1 MKPGVL
7 KTCPFCGGR
16 GEPGHDPMLGY
27 WIKCAE
33 CGAELPPEHT
43 GDSAA
48 EKWNRRNSD
57 CAEALMNL
65 LGWVEAYTSDNGGL
79 RVRGGS
85 EAREEREN
93 AVLAARRALAQAE
106 NT

>member
-1 MKPGVL
+1 
-7 KTCPFCGGR
+7 
-16 GEPGHDPMLGY
+16 
-27 WIKCAE
+27 
-33 CGAELPPEHT
+33 
-43 GDSAA
+43 
-48 EKWNRRNSD
+48 
-57 CAEALMNL
+57 MNL

-106 NT
+106 NA